1 MNLRFSLARNW
12 IFGQQLAVTQF
23 TQGFPNVYICYEINF
38 FKYFQAGTSE
48 SSSPDTDREFDPS
61 ADMLV
66 HDYDDEHT
74 LEEEEA
80 LSGDSCCDE
89 LGDLE
94 KEGEMPLE
102 DLLAMYGYEGQRGSR
117 PAVEDERQDTRSSSE
132 EEILSN
138 HDLTLDKD
146 EIARDILKT
155 SDDDDDKETTA
166 HELLSSVSSSQT
178 ARLLRSK
185 SQEGS
190 EGDSESEEDV
200 DYTPIE
206 PVDDWKKTIQVG
218 SDYQATV
225 PDGLCKYGDAPA
237 YENEDRL
244 LWDPSKI
251 EDPGEVEKYL
261 EEVKNQI
268 LQNGTGASALPT
280 GAHVRDDEQAL
291 YMLLQCGHNIEEA
304 LRRRKM
310 QAVPPTDPMSLW
322 SEEECRNFENGLR
335 TYGKDFY
342 LIQQNKV
349 KTRSVGELVQFY
361 YLWKKTER
369 HDVFANKNRIEKR
382 KYVLHPGITDYME
395 RFLDDQESPIPAPT
409 RERSASPVTSL
420 IYGDPKRNHLKPH
433 TEGEGA
439 SSVRIEPEEFDVSGA
454 SPTVVTLSPNAKRKQ
469 SASSS
474 SSVTVNGAHESEEP
488 ISKKLKTNGDSSHYQ
503 LQESYSERAEPLNC
517 VSSSVSSSA
526 VSSSSD
532 SSLPHSAV
540 SHRSNDS
547 ISSSKHLPSESV
559 AS

>member
-1 MNLRFSLARNW
+1 MA
-12 IFGQQLAVTQF
+12 
-23 TQGFPNVYICYEINF
+23 E
-38 FKYFQAGTSE
+38 AGTSE
-48 SSSPDTDREFDPS
+48 SSSPDTDRDFDPS

-66 HDYDDEHT
+66 HDYDDEQT

-94 KEGEMPLE
+94 KEGDMPLE
-102 DLLAMYGYEGQRGSR
+102 DLLAMYGYGGGVR
-117 PAVEDERQDTRSSSE
+117 PVVAEERQDTRSSSE

-146 EIARDILKT
+146 EIARDILKN

-190 EGDSESEEDV
+190 DDDSESEEDV
-200 DYTPIE
+200 DYMPIE

-218 SDYQATV
+218 SDYQASV

-251 EDPGEVEKYL
+251 EDPAAVEKYL

-268 LQNGTGASALPT
+268 MQNGTGASALPT

-409 RERSASPVTSL
+409 RERSASPLTSL
-420 IYGDPKRNHLKPH
+420 IYGDPKRNHLRPPS
-433 TEGEGA
+433 EGEGA
-439 SSVRIEPEEFDVSGA
+439 SSVRIEPRLLDVSGA
-454 SPTVVTLSPNAKRKQ
+454 SPTVVTVSPDMKRKQ
-469 SASSS
+469 TATSS
-474 SSVTVNGAHESEEP
+474 SSVSVNGVYDTGEP
-488 ISKKLKTNGDSSHYQ
+488 VPKKLKTNGESSHYE
-503 LQESYSERAEPLNC
+503 LQESYSDRSGLDSC
-517 VSSSVSSSA
+517 VSSSQSCSTVSSTCDSDFPNSA
-526 VSSSSD
+526 VTFI
-532 SSLPHSAV
+532 
-540 SHRSNDS
+540 SNDN
-547 ISSSKHLPSESV
+547 ISSSKHISSGSV
-559 AS
+559 AT